1 MNPSPRRK
9 TRPRLRRVLVTR
21 SPIVLV
27 LLGCLTASPG
37 LAWRQACA
45 QEPLPAPAPVLD
57 PNQAGNIDR
66 GAGSPLDV
74 DAAPSPGTVLDPNQV
89 GNIDRRLEQ
98 APNRLDGGQG
108 TSDALPL
115 IRLSGFFQLD
125 DGLFSQPAASQA
137 RLGDAYDGV
146 SFRRARLQA
155 FGKLTEFT
163 NYSIM
168 FDFAQAGRPSFMDVW
183 GEQEQIPFFGTIRIG
198 QFRQPGTMESWTS
211 IRHFEFLERSVAFQA
226 IEPFRRVGIMAYA
239 MTEDE
244 RTQWAYSVY
253 ATGLTFWNGQET
265 VYSTIGEN
273 RNGAQIGDD
282 GGVGFASRITHLVY
296 YDPLAENRYLLH
308 VGAGYRYGTTGG
320 SRDTDGA
327 FAKTYRSAIIP
338 EFYVGDPTGLGLS
351 GAGTPLVADT
361 GRILTNDFNDV
372 HVELAG
378 SHGRAHFQT
387 EAMLTTVN
395 QFGGPAI
402 MQPAAYF
409 QCGYMLTG
417 EAIGYLKQVGAF
429 DYTVVPYTPFFGTGR
444 KGRVRGWGAWEVA
457 ARWSYVDLSG
467 VNVRPDNQL
476 SNTVGPPPSPNA
488 ATVNQTTV
496 GVNWYW
502 NRFAKVQFNWI
513 RSMPNYVGYGAA
525 PFDIYGTRFQVEF

>member
-1 MNPSPRRK
+1 MDSGNPDVASTRR
-9 TRPRLRRVLVTR
+9 RGLMSLQRLSVVVA
-21 SPIVLV
+21 IA
-27 LLGCLTASPG
+27 CLACLPDTAASISH
-37 LAWRQACA
+37 A
-45 QEPLPAPAPVLD
+45 QEVLPAPGPVLD
-57 PNQAGNIDR
+57 PNQAGNIDL
-66 GAGSPLDV
+66 GAGEPLDLG
-74 DAAPSPGTVLDPNQV
+74 DRTGPGTVIDPNQA
-89 GNIDRRLEQ
+89 GNIDLRLQ
-98 APNRLDGGQG
+98 QSQNRF
-108 TSDALPL
+108 DAGKGAADSLPI

-125 DGLFSQPAASQA
+125 DGLFSQPQASQQRIGNA
-137 RLGDAYDGV
+137 LDGV

-155 FGKLTEFT
+155 FGKLTDFT

-226 IEPFRRVGIMAYA
+226 VEPFRRVGIMAYA
-239 MTEDE
+239 MAEDE

-265 VYSTIGEN
+265 FYSTIGEN
-273 RNGAQIGDD
+273 RNGAQIGDN
-282 GGVGFASRITHLVY
+282 GGVAFASRLTHLLY
-296 YDPLAENRYLLH
+296 YDPLAEDRYLLH
-308 VGAGYRYGTTGG
+308 VGGGYRYGTTGG
-320 SRDTDGA
+320 SPNTRGA

-338 EFYVGDPTGLGLS
+338 EFYVGDPTGLGFS

-361 GRILTNDFNDV
+361 GRFLATDFNDV

-378 SHGRAHFQT
+378 SYGRAHFQT

-395 QFGGPAI
+395 QFGGPTI

-417 EAIGYLKQVGAF
+417 ESIGYLKQVGAF

-444 KGRVRGWGAWEVA
+444 KGRIRGWGAWELA

-467 VNVRPDNQL
+467 VNLRPENQL
-476 SNTVGPPPSPNA
+476 SNTAGPPPSPNA

-502 NRFAKVQFNWI
+502 NKFAKVQFNWI
-513 RSMPNYVGYGAA
+513 RSMPDYIGYGAA
-525 PFDIYGTRFQVEF
+525 PFDIYGTRFQIEF

>member
-1 MNPSPRRK
+1 MDSGNPDFASTCQR
-9 TRPRLRRVLVTR
+9 
-21 SPIVLV
+21 
-27 LLGCLTASPG
+27 GLTAVRRLLVIVVFACLACLPG
-37 LAWRQACA
+37 IAASISHA
-45 QEPLPAPAPVLD
+45 QEVLPAPGPVLD
-57 PNQAGNIDR
+57 PNQAGNIDL
-66 GAGSPLDV
+66 GAGEPLGLG
-74 DAAPSPGTVLDPNQV
+74 ARTGPGTVIDPNQA
-89 GNIDRRLEQ
+89 GNIDLRLQQSSRFDTGKE
-98 APNRLDGGQG
+98 AADE
-108 TSDALPL
+108 LPI

-125 DGLFSQPAASQA
+125 DGLFSQPEASQQRIGNA
-137 RLGDAYDGV
+137 LDGV

-155 FGKLTEFT
+155 FGKLTDFT

-211 IRHFEFLERSVAFQA
+211 IRHFQFLERSVAFQA
-226 IEPFRRVGIMAYA
+226 VEPFRRVGIMAYA
-239 MTEDE
+239 MAEDE

-253 ATGLTFWNGQET
+253 ATGLTFWNGQESF
-265 VYSTIGEN
+265 YSTIGEN
-273 RNGAQIGDD
+273 RNGAQIGDN
-282 GGVGFASRITHLVY
+282 GGVGFASRLTHLLY
-296 YDPLAENRYLLH
+296 YDPLADNRYLLH
-308 VGAGYRYGTTGG
+308 IGGGYRYGTTGG
-320 SRDTDGA
+320 SPSERGA

-338 EFYVGDPTGLGLS
+338 EFFVGDPAALGFS

-361 GRILTNDFNDV
+361 GRFLATDFNDL

-378 SHGRAHFQT
+378 SYGRAHFQT

-417 EAIGYLKQVGAF
+417 ESIGYLKQVGAF

-444 KGRVRGWGAWEVA
+444 KGRIRGWGAWELA

-467 VNVRPDNQL
+467 VNLRSENQL
-476 SNTVGPPPSPNA
+476 SNTAGPPPSPNA

-502 NRFAKVQFNWI
+502 NKFAKVQFNWI
-513 RSMPNYVGYGAA
+513 RSMPDYIGYGAA
-525 PFDIYGTRFQVEF
+525 PFDIYGTRFQIEF

>member
-1 MNPSPRRK
+1 MDPDHPVFVSTLCRSKAFRW
-9 TRPRLRRVLVTR
+9 LLAHGLFASLMVFVTITVHL
-21 SPIVLV
+21 SY
-27 LLGCLTASPG
+27 
-37 LAWRQACA
+37 A
-45 QEPLPAPAPVLD
+45 QELLPAPAPVLD
-57 PNQAGNIDR
+57 PSEPGTIDL
-66 GAGSPLDV
+66 GAGESPSFGL
-74 DAAPSPGTVLDPNQV
+74 SGGPGTVLDPNQV
-89 GNIDRRLEQ
+89 GNIDQRLEQ
-98 APNRLDGGQG
+98 GRNRLDGGRG
-108 TSDALPL
+108 SNDSLPL

-125 DGLFSQPAASQA
+125 DGLFSQPAASRERISNA
-137 RLGDAYDGV
+137 LDGV
-146 SFRRARLQA
+146 SFRRTRLQA

-168 FDFAQAGRPSFMDVW
+168 MDFAQAGRPSFMDVW
-183 GEQEQIPFFGTIRIG
+183 GEQEQIPFFGTVRIG

-226 IEPFRRVGIMAYA
+226 MEPFRRVGIMAYA
-239 MTEDE
+239 MTEDK

-273 RNGAQIGDD
+273 RNGAQIGDN
-282 GGVGFASRITHLVY
+282 GGVAFASRITHLL
-296 YDPLAENRYLLH
+296 YDDSPTEDRSLLH
-308 VGAGYRYGTTGG
+308 VGGGYRYGTTGG
-320 SRDTDGA
+320 SPNTDNA

-338 EFYVGDPTGLGLS
+338 EFYVGDPAALGFA

-372 HVELAG
+372 HLELAG
-378 SHGRAHFQT
+378 GSGPAHFQT

-395 QFGGPAI
+395 QFGGPMI

-417 EAIGYLKQVGAF
+417 ETIGYLHQVGAF
-429 DYTVVPYTPFFGTGR
+429 DYTVVPTTPFFGSGR
-444 KGRVRGWGAWEVA
+444 KGRIRGWGAWEVA

-467 VNVRPDNQL
+467 VNVRPENQL
-476 SNTVGPPPSPNA
+476 SNTPGPPPSPNP

-513 RSMPNYVGYGAA
+513 RSMPDYIGYGAA
-525 PFDIYGTRFQVEF
+525 PFDIYGTRFQIEF

>member
-1 MNPSPRRK
+1 MIDPGHSASASAGRRPTPSWP
-9 TRPRLRRVLVTR
+9 LGLLFVL
-21 SPIVLV
+21 
-27 LLGCLTASPG
+27 AG
-37 LAWRQACA
+37 LAAGSETFLASGHA
-45 QEPLPAPAPVLD
+45 QELLPAPATVLD
-57 PNQAGNIDR
+57 PNQPGTIDRDTGGQLGFDAAGN
-66 GAGSPLDV
+66 
-74 DAAPSPGTVLDPNQV
+74 PGTVLDPNQV
-89 GNIDRRLEQ
+89 GNIDLRLRQ
-98 APNRLDGGQG
+98 PPNRLDGGQG
-108 TSDALPL
+108 SSDSLPL

-125 DGLFSQPAASQA
+125 DGLFSQPQASRERIGNA
-137 RLGDAYDGV
+137 LDGV
-146 SFRRARLQA
+146 SFRRTRLQA

-168 FDFAQAGRPSFMDVW
+168 MDFAQAGRPSFMDVW

-226 IEPFRRVGIMAYA
+226 VEPFRRVGIMAYA
-239 MTEDE
+239 MAEDE
-244 RTQWAYSVY
+244 RTQWAYSIY

-273 RNGAQIGDD
+273 RNGAQIGDN
-282 GGVGFASRITHLVY
+282 GGVAFASRITHLL
-296 YDPLAENRYLLH
+296 YDDPRAENRSLLH
-308 VGAGYRYGTTGG
+308 VGGGYRYGTTGG
-320 SRDTDGA
+320 SPDTEGA

-338 EFYVGDPTGLGLS
+338 EFYVGDPTGLGFA

-361 GRILTNDFNDV
+361 GRILANDFNDF
-372 HVELAG
+372 HLELAG
-378 SHGRAHFQT
+378 GSGPAHFQT
-387 EAMLTTVN
+387 EAMLTTVG

-417 EAIGYLKQVGAF
+417 EAIGYLNQVGAF
-429 DYTVVPYTPFFGTGR
+429 DYTVVPFTPFFGSGR
-444 KGRVRGWGAWEVA
+444 HGRIRGWGAWEVA

-467 VNVRPDNQL
+467 VNVRPENQL
-476 SNTVGPPPSPNA
+476 SNTAGPPPSPNA

-513 RSMPNYVGYGAA
+513 RSMPDYIGYGAA